1 MKKTIVMLTLGL
13 GLSLV
18 GCANE
23 PPMGQA
29 KRQLIQAQTLD
40 PEAGQLAVSAAN
52 PVPGRQVERAVAD
65 LGTPKAV
72 GTSGTSM
79 GSVLK

>member
-1 MKKTIVMLTLGL
+1 MRHFIVILML
-13 GLSLV
+13 GLSLA

-40 PEAGQLAVSAAN
+40 PEAGLLAVSAAN

-72 GTSGTSM
+72 GTSRNNF
-79 GSVLK
+79 V